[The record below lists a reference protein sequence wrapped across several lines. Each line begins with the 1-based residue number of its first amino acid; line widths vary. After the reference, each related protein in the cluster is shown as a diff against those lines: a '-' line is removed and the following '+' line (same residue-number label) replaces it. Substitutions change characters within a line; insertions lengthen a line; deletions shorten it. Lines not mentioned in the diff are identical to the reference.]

1 MENRACQTNLILFF
15 DEITTLADKEEII
28 EFCKAFGFA
37 LCDFVIKNSVPY
49 NINEAHFE

>member
-28 EFCKAFGFA
+28 DLCEAFAFA
-37 LCDFVIKNSVPY
+37 LHDFVIKNLVP
-49 NINEAHFE
+49 